1 LLFSLEKNAS
11 EGGLDVQLR
20 AVDDGE
26 FKQEVMKMKRMQRW
40 ICVLCVGGL
49 LGSVMT
55 TGADLLGIDVDISGD
70 VMTVSLDQ
78 DGNGSEDL
86 VVTGMEMG
94 RVRVVDPLYIKNDTG
109 TIAPVSAALQPT
121 ATGAR
126 AALLD
131 GKIIKAR
138 SMTLSMA

>member
-1 LLFSLEKNAS
+1 
-11 EGGLDVQLR
+11 
-20 AVDDGE
+20 
-26 FKQEVMKMKRMQRW
+26 
-40 ICVLCVGGL
+40 
-49 LGSVMT
+49 
-55 TGADLLGIDVDISGD
+55 
-70 VMTVSLDQ
+70 
-78 DGNGSEDL
+78 
-86 VVTGMEMG
+86 MEMG